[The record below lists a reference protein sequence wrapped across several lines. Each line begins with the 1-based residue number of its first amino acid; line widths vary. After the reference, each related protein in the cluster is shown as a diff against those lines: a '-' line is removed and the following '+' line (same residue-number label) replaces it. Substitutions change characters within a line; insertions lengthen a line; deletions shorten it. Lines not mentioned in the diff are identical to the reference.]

1 MILTAWLFNGTLPC
15 VLSCPL
21 ALYRANPTYPL
32 STKFALGRPDLET
45 KIPCI
50 TWRVVRGWSVL
61 RPNPILTTHSHVG
74 WSLAPDSGG
83 GFGQN
88 DINTLVCMIS
98 CPVTK

>member
-1 MILTAWLFNGTLPC
+1 MALQWDTSL
-15 VLSCPL
+15 CPL
-21 ALYRANPTYPL
+21 LPSCFNRANPTHPL
-32 STKFALGRPDLET
+32 STIYALGRPDLET

-83 GFGQN
+83 VVAS
-88 DINTLVCMIS
+88 DRMT
-98 CPVTK
+98 